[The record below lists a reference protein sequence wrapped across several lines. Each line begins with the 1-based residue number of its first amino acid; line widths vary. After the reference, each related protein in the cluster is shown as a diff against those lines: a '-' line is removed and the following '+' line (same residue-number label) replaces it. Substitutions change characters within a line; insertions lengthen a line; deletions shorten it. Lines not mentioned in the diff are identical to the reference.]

1 MWFNEPAATEKV
13 TASAAP
19 LVALAVCC
27 LGVLLLGIIPG
38 LVMKL
43 AGIAGFP
50 F

>member
-1 MWFNEPAATEKV
+1 MWFNEAPSMERV
-13 TASAAP
+13 TSSSAP

-38 LVMKL
+38 LVMRL
-43 AGIAGFP
+43 AEQAAFL